1 MFTLTMADINLNC
14 KMAKRAQ
21 AGIEYII
28 LTGFLLFLL
37 IPTISYAFSEANT
50 NVKINQIDNAVRRIA
65 RSVNAVFV
73 IGPGAKELI
82 TITLPNGVT
91 GYNTSNNEIV
101 YQATLFAQT
110 SDFNYPVI
118 TTINGTLPVIAGT
131 YRILI
136 EAKEDFV
143 QVGQRKLS

>member
-1 MFTLTMADINLNC
+1 MFILTMASITVNR
-14 KMAKRAQ
+14 KAAKRAQ

-65 RSVNAVFV
+65 RSANAVFV
-73 IGPGAKELI
+73 VGPGAKELV

-91 GYNTSNNEIV
+91 GYNTSNNEIM
-101 YQATLFAQT
+101 YQATLYAQT
-110 SDFNYPVI
+110 SDFHYPVL
-118 TTINGTLPVIAGT
+118 TTLNGTLPVTAGT

-136 EAKEDFV
+136 EAKEGFV
-143 QVGQRKLS
+143 QVGQRRLS